1 MLSRKDGT
9 TVERGNRP
17 SARNADIGDPFAIKF
32 IGRDFDVVFPYH
44 RLVTAEIREDT
55 LTFAFDNGTAIE
67 CEGSNLRA
75 ILDSIW
81 TARLQI
87 VEEARELRGAN
98 RLLPETEIV
107 VARMRYRTKENEPD
121 R

>member
-1 MLSRKDGT
+1 MLIRKDE
-9 TVERGNRP
+9 TVAQRSLRP
-17 SARNADIGDPFAIKF
+17 STRNADIGDPFAIKF
-32 IGRDFDVVFPYH
+32 IGRDFEVVYPYH
-44 RLVTAEIREDT
+44 RLVNAEIREDT
-55 LTFAFDNGTAIE
+55 LTFAFDNGTSIE

-75 ILDSIW
+75 ILDSTW

-87 VEEARELRGAN
+87 VEESREPRGGN

-107 VARMRYRTKENEPD
+107 VARMRYRTKEYEPD

>member
-9 TVERGNRP
+9 TVDQVNRP

-32 IGRDFDVVFPYH
+32 IGRTFEVVYPYH
-44 RLVTAEIREDT
+44 RLVNAEIREDT
-55 LTFAFDNGTAIE
+55 LTFAFDNGTSIE
-67 CEGSNLRA
+67 CEGTNLRA
-75 ILDSIW
+75 IMDSTW

-87 VEEARELRGAN
+87 VEESREPRGSN

-107 VARMRYRTKENEPD
+107 VARMRYRTKEDEPD